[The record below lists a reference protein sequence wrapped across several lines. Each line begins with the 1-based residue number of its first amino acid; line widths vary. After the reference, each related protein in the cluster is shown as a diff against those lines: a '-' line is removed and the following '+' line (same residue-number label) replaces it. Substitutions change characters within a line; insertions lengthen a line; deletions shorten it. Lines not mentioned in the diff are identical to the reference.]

1 MSTHVAWMLN
11 MQVQPGRLEALKA
24 LMAEM
29 ADATR
34 ANEPGTLDYEWSL
47 SADGSACDL
56 FERYEDSDS
65 ALIHMST
72 FGAQYAERFF
82 AVLTPQRFTLYGAPN
97 EAVMAGLAPMGAV
110 FMAPAAGF
118 SR

>member
-1 MSTHVAWMLN
+1 MSNHVAWMLN
-11 MQVQPGRLEALKA
+11 MQVQAGRLDDLKV

-29 ADATR
+29 AAATEK
-34 ANEPGTLDYEWSL
+34 NEPGTLDYEWSL
-47 SADGSACDL
+47 SDDGTTCDL
-56 FERYEDSDS
+56 FERYEDAS
-65 ALIHMST
+65 AALTHMET

-82 AVLTPQRFTLYGAPN
+82 AVLTPQRFTIYGSPN
-97 EAVMAGLAPMGAV
+97 EAVRDGLAATGAV